1 MGGIFKAPKAPP
13 PPPPP
18 DPELGRQRREAERQA
33 AEEKKKQE
41 DLEREE
47 KAQLK
52 RGRRG
57 YKSLLS
63 GDELGFPKGNLGG

>member
-1 MGGIFKAPKAPP
+1 MVNLRLKERYKMGGIFKAPKAP

-57 YKSLLS
+57 YKRI
-63 GDELGFPKGNLGG
+63 